1 MALNCDPVSLW
12 IHHLWVR
19 PACAD
24 PGRAGQPLA
33 SLAKSGSLPRGQ
45 EQTEW
50 ILPIG
55 ELSWKDREEV
65 ADLGTSGPFYNLIGQ
80 LTFLQRS
87 KARSGENPETNESSS
102 MWKYESRESEHCL
115 LSHVDCAVH
124 TLGSCKVQPCE
135 FPLINQANI
144 RSLSWADFLHLHLFK
159 KVLVVITQS
168 LPCTS
173 PWKGSSV
180 IIRWVL
186 QSQEHEE
193 KSGGNLGKW
202 MLEKLWG
209 TKRSRWKKNG
219 GISDSA
225 AENYVSPPQCLKNS
239 VKNFSYFEVVL
250 WLLNWAPL
258 TRFHPEN
265 CIAFGWIWKV
275 S

>member
-1 MALNCDPVSLW
+1 MNTSFVSQTGMC
-12 IHHLWVR
+12 R
-19 PACAD
+19 PRQSWTTT
-24 PGRAGQPLA
+24 G
-33 SLAKSGSLPRGQ
+33 LPR
-45 EQTEW
+45 EVR
-50 ILPIG
+50 LPTM
-55 ELSWKDREEV
+55 WPRADRMDSPYRW
-65 ADLGTSGPFYNLIGQ
+65 AKLKRQRGSDWLGTSGLFYNLISQ
-80 LTFLQRS
+80 ITFLQRS
-87 KARSGENPETNESSS
+87 KARSRESPETNESSS
-102 MWKYESRESEHCL
+102 MWKYESRESEHCQ

-124 TLGSCKVQPCE
+124 TLDSCKVHPCE

-159 KVLVVITQS
+159 KVLVVNTQS
-168 LPCTS
+168 LPRTS

-180 IIRWVL
+180 IVRWVL

-225 AENYVSPPQCLKNS
+225 AENYVSSPQCLKNS

-265 CIAFGWIWKV
+265 CVAFGWIWKV